1 MLNETMKE
9 VKVTSRGQV
18 TIPKE
23 IREALGVQ
31 PGDRLIFELSADGVV
46 IHKRVETSPF
56 DEYTGHLSDTDRHD
70 SDQIVRELRGHE

>member
-1 MLNETMKE
+1 MIE

-31 PGDRLIFELSADGVV
+31 PGDRLVFEESPEGVV

-56 DEYTGHLSDTDRHD
+56 DEYAGYLSDIERDD
-70 SDQIVRELRGHE
+70 ADQIVRELRGHE